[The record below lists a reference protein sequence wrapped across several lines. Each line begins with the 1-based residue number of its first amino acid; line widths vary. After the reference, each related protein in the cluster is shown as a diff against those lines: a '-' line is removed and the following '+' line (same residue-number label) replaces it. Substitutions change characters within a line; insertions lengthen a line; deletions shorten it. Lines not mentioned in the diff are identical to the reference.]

1 MSDARTPRYALV
13 ARELL
18 GQIAAG
24 RYDRG
29 ALLPTEQALCER
41 FGVSRITVRAAMREL
56 ETRGLISRHPGV
68 GTRVEATAPVERFVH
83 AADSVNAILQYQ
95 DDLTF
100 KLIETREVE
109 ADGALAESLGVPP
122 GQALVYAEG
131 LRVRKGE
138 PPLCLAQLHFPV
150 MYGSIARRLG
160 GHRGS
165 IALLLEREFGERV
178 AEIRQVIDAENLRA
192 HEARLLDAS
201 ARDAALLVR
210 RWHLGADGRLLLAA
224 TSLFP
229 KGRYAYALRM
239 RREGAP
245 DARASR
251 RAAPRNTPDTPLRR
265 TRGKQ

>member
-24 RYDRG
+24 RYARG
-29 ALLPTEQALCER
+29 ALLPSEQALCER
-41 FGVSRITVRAAMREL
+41 FGVSRITVRAALREL
-56 ETRGLISRHPGV
+56 ETRGLISRRAGI
-68 GTRVEATAPVERFVH
+68 GTRVEASAPTDRFVH
-83 AADSVNAILQYQ
+83 AADSVNGILQYQ

-100 KLIETREVE
+100 RLIESREVK
-109 ADGALAESLGVPP
+109 ADAALAGRLEVPE

-131 LRVRKGE
+131 VRVRKGE
-138 PPLCLAQLHFPV
+138 PPLCLAQLHFPIV
-150 MYGSIARRLG
+150 YASIVRKLP

-165 IALLLEREFGERV
+165 IALLLERDFGERV
-178 AEIRQVIDAENLRA
+178 AEIRQVIDAENLRPQ
-192 HEARLLDAS
+192 
-201 ARDAALLVR
+201 AALLLEAAPREAAMLVR

-229 KGRYAYALRM
+229 KGRYAYAMRM
-239 RREGAP
+239 RREGTP

-251 RAAPRNTPDTPLRR
+251 KQK
-265 TRGKQ
+265 GKT